1 MFRLR
6 ELLLFLLLSGYGA
19 TSAQAQGVFIRT
31 GDMNAA
37 RAFHTATLLA
47 SGQVL
52 ISGGRD
58 VSRPGQPVL
67 STAELFDPRT
77 GTFTSVG
84 NMTMARSEHTAT
96 LLPDGRVLIA
106 GGDPGPSLSTAELYD
121 PSSRTFTRTTGDVV
135 APAWHTASLLDNGKV
150 LIGAPKPQLFDPATG
165 TFSATG
171 EYVPMASNPYGQAGL
186 YGPATLL
193 FNGKILMA
201 FEPSAQ
207 LYDPGTGTFS
217 LTDTMATGRG
227 FPHGNIDGRT
237 ATLLRNGK
245 VLLTG
250 GMFED
255 PGDSFADAE
264 LYDPAI
270 GRFTSITKM
279 SRTRSRHTATLL
291 RDGTVL
297 LAGGDDWIHADGVNN
312 SGSIPSTEI
321 YDPDSNRFY
330 GYTGNMTV
338 GRYFHTA
345 TLLMDGRVLL
355 AGGITANLGSPNS
368 ASAEI
373 YTPSILMPIPVV
385 ETVRFDRSAVPAG
398 GSYSVELSGSYLSS
412 EMFFDVRLIS
422 PGSSESA
429 VVLNWQRGSTGE
441 HDVPA
446 GITPGNW
453 TINGVRAHEIETDHT
468 SNFFPVS
475 ATITVSP

>member
-58 VSRPGQPVL
+58 VTRPGSPVL

-77 GTFTSVG
+77 DTFTSVG
-84 NMTMARSEHTAT
+84 DMTMARSEHTAT

-106 GGDPGPSLSTAELYD
+106 GGEPGLALSTAELYD
-121 PSSRTFTRTTGDVV
+121 PSSRTFTRTGDLV
-135 APAWHTASLLDNGKV
+135 APAAWRTASLLDNGKV
-150 LIGAPKPQLFDPATG
+150 LIAGPKPQLFDPATG

-171 EYVPMASNPYGQAGL
+171 EYAPMASNPYGEAGL

-193 FNGKILMA
+193 FNGKVLTA
-201 FEPSAQ
+201 LEPSAQ
-207 LYDPGTGTFS
+207 LYDPGSGTFS
-217 LTDTMATGRG
+217 LTDRMATGR
-227 FPHGNIDGRT
+227 FLWYIDGRT
-237 ATLLRNGK
+237 ANLLRNGK

-270 GRFTSITKM
+270 GRFISINKM

-355 AGGITANLGSPNS
+355 AGGITANLGSPDS
-368 ASAEI
+368 MSAEI

-385 ETVRFDRSAVPAG
+385 EMVRFDRSAVPAT

-446 GITPGNW
+446 VIITPGNW
-453 TINGVRAHEIETDHT
+453 AINGVRAHEIETDHT
-468 SNFFPVS
+468 GNFFPVS